1 MCHNLAKIGVQGN
14 AGPYF
19 FCAVLTQPSPSPAY
33 CILIFKADIWGQTVL
48 VLRASY
54 QQRSA
59 NVVIVF
65 HMNTNTK
72 Y

>member
-19 FCAVLTQPSPSPAY
+19 SVLFSLSSLPLLPIALLFLKQ
-33 CILIFKADIWGQTVL
+33 IFGGQTVL
-48 VLRASY
+48 VLCASY

-59 NVVIVF
+59 SVVIVF
-65 HMNTNTK
+65 HMNTNAQ